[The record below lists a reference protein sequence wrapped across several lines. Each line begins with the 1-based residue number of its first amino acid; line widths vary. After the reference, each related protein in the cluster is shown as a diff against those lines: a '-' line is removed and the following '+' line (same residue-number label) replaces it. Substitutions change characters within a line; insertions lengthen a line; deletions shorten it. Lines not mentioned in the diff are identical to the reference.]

1 MFRIV
6 LAIAVIAVIAF
17 GTALLRGWRPRPGT
31 RNLDRLRRQ
40 DPRAADRIDDITTR
54 HRSNHG
60 GPNGTNNFM
69 GGL

>member
-1 MFRIV
+1 MFWIV
-6 LAIAVIAVIAF
+6 IAVIAVIAV
-17 GTALLRGWRPRPGT
+17 GTAVLRGWRPRPGT

-40 DPRAADRIDDITTR
+40 DPRAADLIDDTTTR

-60 GPNGTNNFM
+60 GPNGTNGFM